1 MQYID
6 DVYDMGE
13 EAFDTGISPE
23 FLGGVGGIIA
33 GATVSGLLI
42 SALSFSS
49 TIGQIASS
57 GGIFLVGAGLYG
69 YGLSGRVMNPALRS
83 ATQITGVV
91 VGGVGLGKLL
101 SSIGAPSFGLG
112 AETGVTVGRMGLPLP
127 DDGRVTGQ
135 DYMGRTL
142 GQAAEDDDGLDRSNQ
157 DYKENW
163 NGLQNAEEGGA
174 TVEKANPEA
183 YSPKMELPSAPKW
196 ATGGLNKVA
205 NPWEA
210 AETRNIMTPSSPMN
224 GVPEWFGSAE
234 EFRHSSKTTSIGNLF
249 GVEGMGSIIGQ

>member
-13 EAFDTGISPE
+13 DAFDTGISPE

-33 GATVSGLLI
+33 GATISGLLV
-42 SALSFSS
+42 SSLSFSS

-69 YGLSGRVMNPALRS
+69 YGLSGRVANAAIRS

-91 VGGVGLGKLL
+91 VGGVGLGRLL
-101 SSIGAPSFGLG
+101 SSIGAPSLGLG
-112 AETGVTVGRMGLPLP
+112 AETGVTIGRMGLPLP

-142 GQAAEDDDGLDRSNQ
+142 GQAAEDDELDRSNQ
-157 DYKENW
+157 DWKENW
-163 NGLQNAEEGGA
+163 NGIQNAEAGAA
-174 TVEKANPEA
+174 TVEKSNPEA
-183 YSPKMELPSAPKW
+183 YSPKLELPSAPKW
-196 ATGGLNKVA
+196 SMGGLNKVA

-210 AETRNIMTPSSPMN
+210 AEKWDIMTPSSPMN

-234 EFRHSSKTTSIGNLF
+234 EFRHSSKTTTIGNLF
-249 GVEGMGSIIGQ
+249 GVAGMGSIIGQ

>member
-1 MQYID
+1 
-6 DVYDMGE
+6 
-13 EAFDTGISPE
+13 
-23 FLGGVGGIIA
+23 
-33 GATVSGLLI
+33 
-42 SALSFSS
+42 
-49 TIGQIASS
+49 
-57 GGIFLVGAGLYG
+57 
-69 YGLSGRVMNPALRS
+69 
-83 ATQITGVV
+83 
-91 VGGVGLGKLL
+91 
-101 SSIGAPSFGLG
+101 
-112 AETGVTVGRMGLPLP
+112 MGLPLP

-210 AETRNIMTPSSPMN
+210 AMNWDIMTPSSPMN

-234 EFRHSSKTTSIGNLF
+234 EFRYSSKTTSIGNLF